1 MDSPSDPDAGARG
14 LRALAAA
21 RSLETDG
28 QYNAAKLFRAAA
40 VAEAIRATRDFPA
53 PGPARDE
60 LLADAIADRRSWA
73 GADALVAS
81 MERTRAA
88 IGAGQPW
95 VTLEEAPHAFV
106 CRACGEVLLGE
117 PPPACPACGAR
128 RLTFIEVLPIHF
140 LEPLAV
146 EPLLGLL
153 AETPVEVE
161 RLCARAADARTG
173 RSGWPPHEIVLH
185 FITAERVLGGRAE
198 RMLAEDEPLLGS
210 VAPPVGEAG
219 GEPTALAQ
227 LVANFREGRER
238 TLTRLRGLRADQW
251 ERGGFHPEWG
261 RITVRQQFAYVV
273 RHEQSHLG
281 ELAAACAG
289 T

>member
-1 MDSPSDPDAGARG
+1 MGSPSDPGQGPRV

-21 RSLETDG
+21 RSLESDG

-40 VAEAIRATRDFPA
+40 VAEAIRATRDHPA
-53 PGPARDE
+53 PGPARDR
-60 LLADAIADRRSWA
+60 LLAAAIADRRSWA
-73 GADALVAS
+73 GADALVGA
-81 MERTRAA
+81 MERTQAA
-88 IGAGQPW
+88 IGAGRPW
-95 VTLEEAPHAFV
+95 VTLEEAPHACV
-106 CRACGEVLLGE
+106 CRACGDVMLGE

-140 LEPLAV
+140 LEPLEV

-153 AETPVEVE
+153 AEAPAEVE
-161 RLCARAADARTG
+161 RLCARADDSRAK

-185 FITAERVLGGRAE
+185 LITAERVLGGRAE
-198 RMLAEDEPLLGS
+198 RMLIEDEPLLGS
-210 VAPPVGEAG
+210 VAPPVGETD
-219 GEPTALAQ
+219 GEPPALAQ
-227 LVANFREGRER
+227 LVAAFREGRER
-238 TLTRLRGLRADQW
+238 TLSRLRGLRADQW

-261 RITVRQQFAYVV
+261 RITVRQQFAYVA

-289 T
+289 D